1 MCRLGRAESLDRPGD
16 RHGAGSRRAA
26 IRARDRQQAQCRD
39 WLQSGARQAN
49 RRGGAIRYPRGSAT
63 GARQRDQGRQAQ
75 GRYTHGSGQF
85 RCRSRG
91 SHRREVELGIVVITQ
106 ILTTPGVE
114 LVGPLPA
121 EIKITTTFGGAVS
134 TNSNAPEAA
143 RALLQFLRTEEV
155 VKVIRKQGMTPVS

>member
-1 MCRLGRAESLDRPGD
+1 
-16 RHGAGSRRAA
+16 
-26 IRARDRQQAQCRD
+26 
-39 WLQSGARQAN
+39 
-49 RRGGAIRYPRGSAT
+49 
-63 GARQRDQGRQAQ
+63 
-75 GRYTHGSGQF
+75 
-85 RCRSRG
+85 
-91 SHRREVELGIVVITQ
+91 
-106 ILTTPGVE
+106 VE